1 MELGKQVD
9 DAHMSLINV
18 GKQVKAGIVAKQFYQ
33 KLVSATKKLEGS
45 REKLIGGIV
54 HVQTST
60 TEQFMANKSFT
71 KLLSDCRTHSETFK
85 KELSENLA
93 KLA

>member
-1 MELGKQVD
+1 MQLGKQID
-9 DAHMSLINV
+9 EAHMFLINV

-33 KLVSATKKLEGS
+33 KLVSATRKLEGS
-45 REKLIGGIV
+45 REKLMGRIV
-54 HVQTST
+54 DVQNLT
-60 TEQFMANKSFT
+60 TEQFMANKRFT

-85 KELSENLA
+85 KEFSENLA